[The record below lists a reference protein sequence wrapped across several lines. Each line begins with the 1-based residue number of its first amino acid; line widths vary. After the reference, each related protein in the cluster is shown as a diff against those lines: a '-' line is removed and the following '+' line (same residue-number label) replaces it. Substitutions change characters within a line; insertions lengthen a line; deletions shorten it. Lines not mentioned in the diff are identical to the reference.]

1 MKKKKKIIII
11 TTIVLSILIFL
22 TLTYNSLILNSYVN
36 NNFNVDYDKTWTE
49 INKSKNHILLK
60 NNNGST
66 INITS
71 SKYKKKTSKEEAYL
85 NIHKYFVNNN
95 KEYNLI
101 NKKEVIIGKNY
112 IKGYSLLYE
121 SNIDQ
126 SLLYIIYKDNYII
139 QINYTA
145 LTQYFDLDLEKF
157 YNVVNTIEV

>member
-1 MKKKKKIIII
+1 MKNKKKTIIIEFLI
-11 TTIVLSILIFL
+11 LSILIFI

-36 NNFNVDYDKTWTE
+36 NRFNVDYDKTWRE

-71 SKYKKKTSKEEAYL
+71 SKYNKKISKEETYL
-85 NIHKYFVNNN
+85 NIHKKFINNN
-95 KEYNLI
+95 KEYYLI
-101 NKKEVIIGKNY
+101 NKKDVRIGKNY
-112 IKGYSLLYE
+112 TKGYSLLYE

-145 LTQYFDLDLEKF
+145 LTQYFDLDLEEF